1 MFLFLQMFLL
11 LIAFVHFTVSLL
23 FLRCFV
29 FVLLP
34 WVLRIWKSVFYSQ
47 AFFTLHSFLLL
58 SRHSWGQQSYLKGD
72 RTSYW
77 GLKHRPN
84 SSVCLNPTV
93 FSNYMIS
100 SKLYLN
106 FSKYGDKL
114 LVGKS
119 LINFKHCHL
128 IDCF

>member
-23 FLRCFV
+23 FLRYFV

-77 GLKHRPN
+77 GLKHTPN
-84 SSVCLNPTV
+84 SSVRLNPTV

-106 FSKYGDKL
+106 LSKYGDKL

-119 LINFKHCHL
+119 LINFKHYHL